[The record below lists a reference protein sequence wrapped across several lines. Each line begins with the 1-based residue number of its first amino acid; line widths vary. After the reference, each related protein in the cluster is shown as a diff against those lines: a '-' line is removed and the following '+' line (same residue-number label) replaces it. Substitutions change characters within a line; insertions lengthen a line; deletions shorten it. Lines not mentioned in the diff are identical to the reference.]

1 MLTFILTRIKVNPGE
16 FTRHS
21 ARFPDHPVAVVV
33 YPTHFR
39 RTTVR
44 ARLYNTLRTAYTRAV
59 AFEDVELTVFINAE
73 APERSGMRTGA
84 G

>member
-1 MLTFILTRIKVNPGE
+1 MMLTFILTRIKVNPGE

-33 YPTHFR
+33 YPTYFR

-44 ARLYNTLRTAYTRAV
+44 ARLYNTLRIVYTHAV
-59 AFEDVELTVFINAE
+59 AFEDAKLTVVINAKTPVSKSW
-73 APERSGMRTGA
+73 A
-84 G
+84 